1 MADNKPVQLQPVGGK
16 VLEENYW
23 FLFTIRAVQMQ
34 DFSETSY
41 YLSNIKVVCVN
52 IEYRPDTQP
61 INHKLASLS
70 NHSLSEQ

>member
-41 YLSNIKVVCVN
+41 
-52 IEYRPDTQP
+52 
-61 INHKLASLS
+61 
-70 NHSLSEQ
+70 